1 MANDRA
7 NDRAKLNIFF
17 AGLCVLTLLSGCITK
32 PFPANDG
39 MVPKKKDTK
48 SVLNDTTPR
57 KRLMVLP
64 FLDSSETRPDSLR
77 ENSKQIFVTKMN
89 QTGDVIV
96 VGSADLKDSPQKEM
110 KGGEYIFASLG
121 PKAADFGVSAL
132 LEGKIM
138 DIKVSRQ
145 ADPVGVFRQVK
156 TKFEVS
162 VRVRLALAKSG
173 KEIFNTTKTVS
184 LEDSMQRVAESVSTD
199 KLIATNPQLV
209 EKLVTEAFLDFQPQI
224 IAALNKL
231 SWEGRI
237 AMINGDRIF
246 LNVGRISGVQVG
258 DLLRVT
264 EEGEEVFDPQTGV
277 FIGKSP
283 GRLKGTLEVISYFG
297 QDGSISV
304 LHSGAGFKENDR
316 VEQY

>member
-1 MANDRA
+1 MKILGMSLAV
-7 NDRAKLNIFF
+7 LFF
-17 AGLCVLTLLSGCITK
+17 SSCISTK
-32 PFPANDG
+32 PVPVTEVKKSSKDAIAAVDG
-39 MVPKKKDTK
+39 
-48 SVLNDTTPR
+48 SPR

-64 FLDSSETRPDSLR
+64 FLDASQIRPESLR
-77 ENSKQIFVTKMN
+77 ENARTNFIRGLN
-89 QTGDVIV
+89 QTGQLIV
-96 VGSADLKDSPQKEM
+96 VSSKELKENPMQSM
-110 KGGEYIFASLG
+110 KGGDFDFTVLG
-121 PKAADFGVSAL
+121 PKAAELGVAAL
-132 LEGKIM
+132 LEGKIA

-145 ADPVGVFRQVK
+145 ADSVGLFRQVK
-156 TKFEVS
+156 TKFEVF
-162 VRVRLALAKSG
+162 VRIRMALAKSG
-173 KEIFNTTKTVS
+173 KEIFNTTKTVT
-184 LEDSMQRVAESVSTD
+184 LEDSMQRVGENVSSDKMIES
-199 KLIATNPQLV
+199 NPQLM
-209 EKLVTEAFLDFQPQI
+209 EKLVSDAFLDFQAQI
-224 IAALNKL
+224 YSSLSKL

-297 QDGSISV
+297 QDGSIAV
-304 LHSGAGFKENDR
+304 LHSGAAFKENDR

>member
-1 MANDRA
+1 V
-7 NDRAKLNIFF
+7 KFIYLSICF
-17 AGLCVLTLLSGCITK
+17 CVLLVGCVSTK
-32 PFPANDG
+32 PIPSNEG
-39 MVPKKKDTK
+39 MGPKKTIKDQK
-48 SVLNDTTPR
+48 MASVDGTPR

-64 FLDSSETRPDSLR
+64 FLDTNEIHPESFR
-77 ENSKQIFVTKMN
+77 ENSRLSFISRLN
-89 QTGDVIV
+89 QSGELIV
-96 VGSADLKDSPQKEM
+96 VATKDLKESPLKDL
-110 KGGEYIFASLG
+110 KNGEFNLSALG
-121 PKAADFGVSAL
+121 PKAAELGVSAI
-132 LEGKIM
+132 LEGKII
-138 DIKVSRQ
+138 DIKVSKQ
-145 ADPVGVFRQVK
+145 ADSVGLFRQLK
-156 TKFEVS
+156 TKFEVI
-162 VRVRLALAKSG
+162 VRIRMALAKSG
-173 KEIFNTTKTVS
+173 KEIFNTSKTVS

-199 KLIATNPQLV
+199 KMIEANPVLM

-224 IAALNKL
+224 FTALSKL

-283 GRLKGTLEVISYFG
+283 GRLKGTLEVTSYFG
-297 QDGSISV
+297 QDGSIAV
-304 LHSGAGFKENDR
+304 LHSGANFKENDR